1 MNRRTKRNNTR
12 RKSRRNKSIKK
23 KGGAHLHP
31 DGTPFTVW
39 DYLPRNETALERSLR
54 TVAQS
59 EKFESKLVAPM
70 EWYKVESDNRLTLIK
85 SERDVYLTQDY
96 MVYDKSKLIVELSNI
111 KSVSEYQNNSF
122 YLVLKNG
129 SRLFFEITSQPQS
142 QQETNFN
149 ESSKTWVSNIN
160 ELIMKLKK

>member
-1 MNRRTKRNNTR
+1 
-12 RKSRRNKSIKK
+12 
-23 KGGAHLHP
+23 
-31 DGTPFTVW
+31 
-39 DYLPRNETALERSLR
+39 LPRNETALERSLR

-70 EWYKVESDNRLTLIK
+70 EWYKVESDNRLTPIK

-96 MVYDKSKLIVELSNI
+96 MVYDKSKLIVKLSNI
-111 KSVSEYQNNSF
+111 ESVSEYENNSF

-129 SRLFFEITSQPQS
+129 SILFFEITSQPQS
-142 QQETNFN
+142 QQETNLN

-160 ELIMKLKK
+160 ELITK